1 MKKSIEEHLKNI
13 RENVPGLSDQDI
25 RSNIIG
31 NIVNSEK
38 AKAARA
44 GTQMPTLVISEDH
57 IVSAIEANSALAKK
71 IITAVFDFE
80 NKQSGKKSAKK
91 KKARKGKKNAV

>member
-1 MKKSIEEHLKNI
+1 
-13 RENVPGLSDQDI
+13 
-25 RSNIIG
+25 
-31 NIVNSEK
+31 
-38 AKAARA
+38 
-44 GTQMPTLVISEDH
+44 MPTLVISEDH